1 MLGGGGRS
9 TIGGGDRI
17 TYLVL
22 AGHLD
27 IVDRIRPEGELGT
40 GGVREEVTHETA
52 AGYLPCDQA
61 LP

>member
-1 MLGGGGRS
+1 MLGGGGR
-9 TIGGGDRI
+9 RI

-27 IVDRIRPEGELGT
+27 IVDRIRPEGEL
-40 GGVREEVTHETA
+40 RARCIRQEVTHETA

>member
-1 MLGGGGRS
+1 ME
-9 TIGGGDRI
+9 GGDRI

-27 IVDRIRPEGELGT
+27 IVDRIRPEGELRA